1 MPAKLLAD
9 SQDWQPE
16 FVGVEPDLADYGL
29 QRVLICTDRD
39 IAAML
44 IANHIHMEL
53 GCAVLSLSEAMPLP
67 DMICAMLARDQAP
80 RIFLLHDADLEGMTL
95 LSHARVRLR
104 IPEDM
109 SLVEVGLRPFQ
120 AMRMHLFV
128 ERTEAGTVEG
138 WHFLDGLSHFEGWW
152 VKAGLRATISGI
164 SPLTLFRFLRQSIVG
179 KLAPALATAGS
190 GDILTG
196 LIAGL
201 LAQHP
206 AQVEGAIMAAV
217 WLHGRAG
224 ELAARQLTEQCVTAT
239 DLLRHLPEAIRE
251 TRDLQDQ

>member
-1 MPAKLLAD
+1 MRDIQTDLARSIHRVSACGRFFYTERQLYHELCRTMRSFVRFWRSVPFVLPQPVSFEKFSRALKQLISCSGMPAKLLAD

-164 SPLTLFRFLRQSIVG
+164 SPLTLFRFLRQSIVLG
-179 KLAPALATAGS
+179 K
-190 GDILTG
+190 
-196 LIAGL
+196 
-201 LAQHP
+201 
-206 AQVEGAIMAAV
+206 
-217 WLHGRAG
+217 
-224 ELAARQLTEQCVTAT
+224 
-239 DLLRHLPEAIRE
+239 
-251 TRDLQDQ
+251 